1 MWSRTRLVLVVCL
14 LVVVAIWFAVNHPE
28 LIPIGVAAPHRL
40 RGRMPRMDSEKATSE
55 PDPRLIQTGYGQYS
69 EGPRM
74 STRLRVFAWIVV
86 AVAVAV
92 WIAAVWFVMFHTGP
106 MPLFQL

>member
-1 MWSRTRLVLVVCL
+1 
-14 LVVVAIWFAVNHPE
+14 
-28 LIPIGVAAPHRL
+28 
-40 RGRMPRMDSEKATSE
+40 MPRIDLEKATDE

-69 EGPRM
+69 EGHRM

-86 AVAVAV
+86 VVAVAV
-92 WIAAVWFVMFHTGP
+92 WVAAVWFVMFHTGP